1 MALLDSGCTKTVC
14 GEVWLQYF
22 LDSLRN
28 EEYLKVVV
36 SESKNMFKFGDN
48 KMIKSLKLV
57 KFPVIIAGV
66 PATITT
72 DVVKYDIPL
81 LLSKEA
87 MKKANTKIDFK
98 QDKVIIFG
106 REINIKFTSIGHY
119 CIKLH
124 NYFSEENYV
133 KSNIVLFCKS
143 ITKSS
148 SLEKQKIALKL
159 HRQFSHPNSSR
170 LINLLND
177 CEIVDEELISFIKE
191 LDTKCEICLKYKKSK
206 PRPIVGFPLAKSFNE
221 TIAMD

>member
-22 LDSLRN
+22 LDSLCN

-36 SESKNMFKFGDN
+36 SESKNMFKFNDN

-66 PATITT
+66 PATIIT

-106 REINIKFTSIGHY
+106 KEINIKFTSKGHY
-119 CIKLH
+119 CIKLD
-124 NYFSEENYV
+124 NYFIEENYV

-159 HRQFSHPNSSR
+159 HRQFSHPNNSR
-170 LINLLND
+170 LIKSVKFVLN
-177 CEIVDEELISFIKE
+177 IK
-191 LDTKCEICLKYKKSK
+191 KK
-206 PRPIVGFPLAKSFNE
+206 
-221 TIAMD
+221 